1 MMKLLK
7 TIAMASLVLFSA
19 AVLAVPVLAG
29 PKAVFVVPLT
39 GAIGPAGADFFSRSL
54 ARAEKEDAQLVVL
67 QIDTPGGLDTAM
79 RQIIKAILASNV
91 PVATF
96 VAPSGARAA
105 SAGTYILYASHVAA
119 MAPGTNLGAATPVQI
134 GITDPIKSEPF
145 KPEPT
150 KKSTK
155 EKDAKGDEKDA
166 KKSDEKEDKKQDEKR
181 DTDHASAPA
190 GDTQSAM
197 TKKQV
202 HDAAAY
208 IRGLAQMRGRN
219 AEWAERAVR
228 EAVSLSSDEALAQ
241 KVIDLTARDVPELLA
256 KLNGRKLTT
265 AAGERTLQTAG
276 AMVVTI
282 EQDWKNKVLSVITDP
297 SIALILMMIGIYGL
311 FFEFY
316 NPGFVLPGV
325 VGAICLLVGLFAL
338 QMLPINYAGLA
349 LLLLGIAFMVAEGFV
364 GTFGVLGIG
373 GIIAFAVGALM
384 LIDTDLPGFGIPV
397 SLIAGLAM
405 VTAAF
410 VFFVSTLAMQAR
422 RRPLANRADMAG
434 GLGVMLDDADSD
446 QQGWARVHGERWQ
459 VRSARP
465 LTRDQQVRVTGR
477 DGLVLTVVPVNEKGE

>member
-1 MMKLLK
+1 MKLLK
-7 TIAMASLVLFSA
+7 IIATASLVLLSA
-19 AVLAVPVLAG
+19 AVHAAPQVVL
-29 PKAVFVVPLT
+29 VVPLS
-39 GAIGPAGADFFSRSL
+39 GAIGPAAADFVSRGI
-54 ARAEKEDAQLVVL
+54 ARAEKENAQLIVL

-79 RQIIKAILASNV
+79 RQIIKAILASSV

-134 GITDPIKSEPF
+134 GIADPIKSEPF
-145 KPEPT
+145 KPEPA
-150 KKSTK
+150 KKSAK
-155 EKDAKGDEKDA
+155 DKDAKGDEK
-166 KKSDEKEDKKQDEKR
+166 SDEKSDKKQDKKQGEKR
-181 DTDHASAPA
+181 DSDNASAPA

-219 AEWAERAVR
+219 SEWAERAVR
-228 EAVSLSSDEALAQ
+228 EAVSLSADEALAQ
-241 KVIDLTARDVPELLA
+241 KVIDLTARNVPELLA

-265 AAGERTLQTAG
+265 AAGERTLDTAG
-276 AMVVTI
+276 APVVTI
-282 EQDWKNKVLSVITDP
+282 EPDWKDKLLSVITDP

-316 NPGFVLPGV
+316 SPGFVLPGV
-325 VGAICLLVGLFAL
+325 AGAICLLLGLFAL

-349 LLLLGIAFMVAEGFV
+349 LILLGIAFMVAEGFV

-384 LIDTDLPGFGIPV
+384 LIDTDLPGFGIPL
-397 SLIAGLAM
+397 SLIAGLTM

-422 RRPLANRADMAG
+422 RRPLASRPDMAG
-434 GLGVMLDDADSD
+434 GLGVMLEDADSD
-446 QQGWARVHGERWQ
+446 TQGWARVHGERWQ

-465 LTRDQQVRVTGR
+465 LTRDQRIRVTGR